1 MKLISENVDLRRQT
15 LLLIFNAIKSVQIS
29 NFKSVQIQTLVQKHR
44 ITFKI
49 ISFTITMMPLSDQT
63 NTIIRQD
70 LELCLN
76 FVEEYFKDDFDT
88 CRKITFFLKNETKF
102 PSTQVSQILGN
113 TPVRNYLYSIIK
125 NGLCS
130 PIYLPGTGE
139 MISMQQ
145 VLEEHNIGEY
155 LKNIASKVN
164 PDWLIP
170 VQTSGLPITS
180 GKLIPELDTRN
191 HEDIDMDCDIGIS
204 TCRKRSFPN
213 DSYFQMPCAK
223 VRRC

>member
-1 MKLISENVDLRRQT
+1 MKLISENVDLRR
-15 LLLIFNAIKSVQIS
+15 LIFNAIKSVQTL
-29 NFKSVQIQTLVQKHR
+29 NFKSVQIKPLVQKLK
-44 ITFKI
+44 IIPFKI
-49 ISFTITMMPLSDQT
+49 CFLFLQTMMPLSDQT

-125 NGLCS
+125 NGLRS

-170 VQTSGLPITS
+170 MQHQAA
-180 GKLIPELDTRN
+180 TRT
-191 HEDIDMDCDIGIS
+191 HEDIDMDCSIS
-204 TCRKRSFPN
+204 TSGGIGTISSCKKRSFPN
-213 DSYFQMPCAK
+213 DSYFQMPSSK

>member
-29 NFKSVQIQTLVQKHR
+29 NFKSVQIKTLVQKL
-44 ITFKI
+44 KI
-49 ISFTITMMPLSDQT
+49 IPFNFFLQTMMPLSDQT
-63 NTIIRQD
+63 NTNIRQD

-170 VQTSGLPITS
+170 VNQQAASGFPAITS
-180 GKLIPELDTRN
+180 GKWNSTET
-191 HEDIDMDCDIGIS
+191 HEDIDMDCGIGITS
-204 TCRKRSFPN
+204 CRKRSFPN
-213 DSYFQMPCAK
+213 DSYFQMPSAK

>member
-15 LLLIFNAIKSVQIS
+15 LLLIFIAIKSVQIS
-29 NFKSVQIQTLVQKHR
+29 NFKSVQIKTLVQKL
-44 ITFKI
+44 KI
-49 ISFTITMMPLSDQT
+49 IPFNFFFLQTMMPLSDQT

-125 NGLCS
+125 NGLRS

-170 VQTSGLPITS
+170 MQHQAT
-180 GKLIPELDTRN
+180 TRT
-191 HEDIDMDCDIGIS
+191 HEDIDMDCSIS
-204 TCRKRSFPN
+204 TSGGIGTISSCKKRSFPN
-213 DSYFQMPCAK
+213 DSYFQMPSSK

>member
-15 LLLIFNAIKSVQIS
+15 LLLIFIAIKSVQIS
-29 NFKSVQIQTLVQKHR
+29 NFKSVQIKTLVQKLR
-44 ITFKI
+44 IIPFNI
-49 ISFTITMMPLSDQT
+49 HFLFLQTMLPLSDQT
-63 NTIIRQD
+63 NTIIKQD

-76 FVEEYFKDDFDT
+76 FVEEYFKGDFDT

-125 NGLCS
+125 NGLRS

-170 VQTSGLPITS
+170 MQHQAA
-180 GKLIPELDTRN
+180 TRT
-191 HEDIDMDCDIGIS
+191 HEDIDMDCSIS
-204 TCRKRSFPN
+204 TSGGIGTISSCKKRSFPN
-213 DSYFQMPCAK
+213 DSYFQMPSSK

>member
-1 MKLISENVDLRRQT
+1 MALR
-15 LLLIFNAIKSVQIS
+15 
-29 NFKSVQIQTLVQKHR
+29 
-44 ITFKI
+44 
-49 ISFTITMMPLSDQT
+49 DQT
-63 NTIIRQD
+63 NNSIRQD

-76 FVEEYFKDDFDT
+76 FVQEYFKDDFEN

-155 LKNIASKVN
+155 LRNIASKVD
-164 PDWLIP
+164 PDWLP
-170 VQTSGLPITS
+170 HP
-180 GKLIPELDTRN
+180 KFDTRT
-191 HEDIDMDCDIGIS
+191 HEEMDCSIGGAGIGS
-204 TCRKRSFPN
+204 YRKRSFPN
-213 DSYFQMPCAK
+213 FNDSFQMPNK
-223 VRRC
+223 IRRC

>member
-1 MKLISENVDLRRQT
+1 
-15 LLLIFNAIKSVQIS
+15 
-29 NFKSVQIQTLVQKHR
+29 
-44 ITFKI
+44 
-49 ISFTITMMPLSDQT
+49 MMPLSDQT
-63 NTIIRQD
+63 NTNIRQD

-125 NGLCS
+125 NGLRS

-170 VQTSGLPITS
+170 MQHQAT
-180 GKLIPELDTRN
+180 TRT
-191 HEDIDMDCDIGIS
+191 HEDIDMDCSIS
-204 TCRKRSFPN
+204 TSGGIGTISSCKKRSFPN
-213 DSYFQMPCAK
+213 DSYFQMPSAK